1 MSSEEPMQITDEV
14 SVNAPVD
21 SSPSEQL
28 PSTQPPSTQITIEE
42 AVADKSFSEEVKVD
56 LVHTTHET
64 TENVE
69 PVNSIED
76 TNKETYEEIVE
87 PITEKTKKI
96 VNDEREAASKPK
108 SKVEIQSLPT
118 RQYLDQSIVPILL
131 QGLTAIAKERPAE
144 PIDFLAAYLMKNK
157 HLYQS

>member
-1 MSSEEPMQITDEV
+1 MSNEEPMQIADDASANTSADQT
-14 SVNAPVD
+14 
-21 SSPSEQL
+21 PSIQ
-28 PSTQPPSTQITIEE
+28 TVEE
-42 AVADKSFSEEVKVD
+42 TVADHVNPEVVKDDFAHTVQEPKEDTEPEKS
-56 LVHTTHET
+56 
-64 TENVE
+64 TENTHKA
-69 PVNSIED
+69 
-76 TNKETYEEIVE
+76 TNEEMAE
-87 PITEKTKKI
+87 LLSEKTKKV
-96 VNDEREAASKPK
+96 VNDEREAATKPK

>member
-1 MSSEEPMQITDEV
+1 MSNEEPMQIADDASANISADQTPSIQTVEETVAD
-14 SVNAPVD
+14 VNP
-21 SSPSEQL
+21 
-28 PSTQPPSTQITIEE
+28 E
-42 AVADKSFSEEVKVD
+42 AVKDDFAHTVQEPKEDTELEKS
-56 LVHTTHET
+56 
-64 TENVE
+64 TENAHKA
-69 PVNSIED
+69 
-76 TNKETYEEIVE
+76 TNEEMAE
-87 PITEKTKKI
+87 LLSEKTKKV
-96 VNDEREAASKPK
+96 VNDEREAATKPK